1 MLRSRTMLGEIAM
14 GLCVIAALGSC
25 SGGGSAGLPLPGGPG
40 GVCGEGC
47 KAPQA
52 CDVALGCVE
61 CAADG
66 ACPAGRPRC
75 ILGRCEVCATSADC
89 PASLPACFP
98 QDHTCHGA
106 CTAGNCPGSTTC
118 DAQTGVCAG
127 CSSTTDCAG
136 TPKPFCSPQTG
147 ACVAC
152 LDNTH
157 CGAAAPYCFV

>member
-1 MLRSRTMLGEIAM
+1 MLRSRRM
-14 GLCVIAALGSC
+14 GGGIGMGGCVMAALGSC

-106 CTAGNCPGSTTC
+106 CTAGNLSRSATR
-118 DAQTGVCAG
+118 DAQTGRCAR
-127 CSSTTDCAG
+127 S
-136 TPKPFCSPQTG
+136 
-147 ACVAC
+147 
-152 LDNTH
+152 
-157 CGAAAPYCFV
+157 